1 MSDVARGKRNP
12 NGLGTTYKRKDG
24 RYEAA
29 VSVGGKRLRE
39 YFRTRA
45 EADAWRYRTVADR
58 DGGVVLDSNNAT
70 LAKYLEVWLR
80 DSVSISVSPKTY
92 EGYESDVRLHIAPA
106 LGHVKLK
113 DLKPVQVQRF
123 YSEKARQG
131 LSVRTQKG
139 IHGTLSK
146 ALKQAVRWGEMPFNP
161 ADRDYVDAP
170 KALPEEGHS
179 EEIKALTNEEAL
191 RLFKATEGTRW
202 RNLYIAAVRTGL
214 RQGELL
220 GLMWEDLNLN
230 ASPAALTLRRSLS
243 ERQGGGYYFTPTKRK
258 ASRRRLALLTEA
270 ADALRAQEALQ
281 AEERKRVGER
291 WQENGLVFPSS
302 RGTPQNRH
310 NLYRRF
316 AQDLKRAGLPDISFH
331 DLRHTFATIMLFE
344 WGVDAKTVQEMMG
357 HASIKMTMD
366 LYSHVL
372 PNTQADAIRRLERL
386 FNPSTAVRLPS
397 EGGFA

>member
-1 MSDVARGKRNP
+1 MSGVARGKRNP

-131 LSVRTQKG
+131 LSVRTQRG
-139 IHGTLSK
+139 
-146 ALKQAVRWGEMPFNP
+146 
-161 ADRDYVDAP
+161 Y
-170 KALPEEGHS
+170 
-179 EEIKALTNEEAL
+179 
-191 RLFKATEGTRW
+191 
-202 RNLYIAAVRTGL
+202 TG
-214 RQGELL
+214 
-220 GLMWEDLNLN
+220 
-230 ASPAALTLRRSLS
+230 P
-243 ERQGGGYYFTPTKRK
+243 
-258 ASRRRLALLTEA
+258 
-270 ADALRAQEALQ
+270 
-281 AEERKRVGER
+281 
-291 WQENGLVFPSS
+291 
-302 RGTPQNRH
+302 
-310 NLYRRF
+310 
-316 AQDLKRAGLPDISFH
+316 
-331 DLRHTFATIMLFE
+331 
-344 WGVDAKTVQEMMG
+344 
-357 HASIKMTMD
+357 
-366 LYSHVL
+366 
-372 PNTQADAIRRLERL
+372 
-386 FNPSTAVRLPS
+386 
-397 EGGFA
+397 